1 MNYGWKDIPG
11 AMYGGK
17 KVKNEMNLH
26 FNVLPMQA
34 P

>member
-26 FNVLPMQA
+26 FNVLPM
-34 P
+34 